1 MPTAAEIRVSIDVGC
16 HSHSVAIGLPTGDVL
31 EEFDLQHRPEGFDLF
46 FARVERCQ
54 RRYGGEVAVA
64 RAYLSGQH
72 MMAAIARHFGVH
84 YSTVSR
90 TRGHMKSR
98 WRADV
103 LLQDP
108 SAPLGTAAARRSG
121 WRSGWCQPAKWSRGS
136 ATKHPTL

>member
-1 MPTAAEIRVSIDVGC
+1 MPAASEIRVSIDVGC
-16 HSHSVAIGLPTGDVL
+16 HSHSVAIGLSTGEVL
-31 EEFDLQHRPEGFDLF
+31 EKFDLQHRPEGFDLF

-90 TRGHMKSR
+90 MVRAHEESMAGGCVIARPLCSARDRSR
-98 WRADV
+98 SKIWLEVRLV
-103 LLQDP
+103 STSQVE
-108 SAPLGTAAARRSG
+108 
-121 WRSGWCQPAKWSRGS
+121 SR
-136 ATKHPTL
+136 